1 MATATRS
8 TGTAS
13 VVVGDRPTRDRSV
26 LMAYAPVAVV
36 AVLLALVPLWVG
48 DSRTYMGLAIAGM
61 LFAGYAVGFNVIFG
75 STGQLFLCVGA
86 LAGVSGYGSAI
97 LADQVGLP
105 LLLTIPLST
114 AMASVIGGLFS
125 WVSVR
130 RSLDVIFTG
139 IVTLTFALGFD
150 SLLLG
155 QRGLTGGETG
165 IVIRAG
171 EGTFLH
177 RDVPAYFL
185 LLGVVVVFLAVFRW
199 LQRSH
204 FGWAF
209 RALRDDEMSA
219 ELAGVDVSRYRIVA
233 GLIGSAMLGL
243 IGALNAHHEG
253 FISPSTYWFGHV
265 DVRTL
270 VLLSFGGIGTLLG
283 PIIGAVSFTFI
294 DEWLRGYG
302 QLRIALYGGILVAL
316 FLGFRGGVGPAAVA
330 VYDRVWGQRRSS

>member
-1 MATATRS
+1 MATATRP

-36 AVLLALVPLWVG
+36 AVLLALVPLWIG
-48 DSRTYMGLAIAGM
+48 DSRTYMSLAIGGV

-86 LAGVSGYGSAI
+86 LAGVGGYGSAI

-114 AMASVIGGLFS
+114 VIASVIGGLFS

-171 EGTFLH
+171 EDTFLH
-177 RDVPAYFL
+177 DRVPAYFL
-185 LLGVVVVFLAVFRW
+185 LLGVVVAFLLVFRW

-316 FLGFRGGVGPAAVA
+316 FLGFRGGVGPAAVT
-330 VYDRVWGQRRSS
+330 VYDRLRGQRRS